1 MNPVMLCFLRFP
13 RVFDLI
19 CHSEYLPSSKV
30 PLNKSTHRSFWAICL
45 TFTSSFHLR
54 SPRTTCR
61 REPGNSAFIWTTQ
74 PSNEQIFTPKF
85 DLWVGHG
92 QILDV
97 QKSVKVRLVTCDFS
111 PFSDAKIGSPKKNPS
126 SSGSNL
132 PSIPLPDPGR
142 WAPAASWRRPWVWSN
157 VAKISCHSIKIS
169 EMSRCADLAENTN
182 TWWILDWKY
191 ACPQISKGYTI
202 DTSMDFVLHANL
214 M

>member
-111 PFSDAKIGSPKKNPS
+111 PFSDAKIGSQKKKSKLFRVQLAIHP
-126 SSGSNL
+126 
-132 PSIPLPDPGR
+132 
-142 WAPAASWRRPWVWSN
+142 PARSRPMSTCSLVEAAMGLKQRCQNFVPFDQDLRDVQVCRFGWKHKHMVN
-157 VAKISCHSIKIS
+157 IRLKIC
-169 EMSRCADLAENTN
+169 MSPNFQR
-182 TWWILDWKY
+182 
-191 ACPQISKGYTI
+191 
-202 DTSMDFVLHANL
+202 LHYWHVNGFCL
-214 M
+214 TR

>member
-30 PLNKSTHRSFWAICL
+30 PLSKSTHRSFWAICL

-97 QKSVKVRLVTCDFS
+97 HKFVKVRLVTCDFS
-111 PFSDAKIGSPKKNPS
+111 PFSDAKIGSGPTCHPSPCQIPADEHLQPRGGGHGSEATLPKFRAIRS
-126 SSGSNL
+126 RSQRC
-132 PSIPLPDPGR
+132 PG
-142 WAPAASWRRPWVWSN
+142 V
-157 VAKISCHSIKIS
+157 
-169 EMSRCADLAENTN
+169 
-182 TWWILDWKY
+182 
-191 ACPQISKGYTI
+191 QIWLKTQTHGEY
-202 DTSMDFVLHANL
+202 
-214 M
+214 